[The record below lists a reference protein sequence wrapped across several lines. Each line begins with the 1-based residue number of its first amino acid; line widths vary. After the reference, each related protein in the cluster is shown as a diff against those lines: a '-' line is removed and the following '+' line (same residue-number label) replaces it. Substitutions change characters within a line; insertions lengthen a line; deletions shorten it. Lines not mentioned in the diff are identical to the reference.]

1 MGWSFNDTLNSGPK
15 KARTNLDDSIL
26 FANCSVQS
34 ESKENSIRGR
44 SLISKNASNFEE
56 EISVMRGMVT
66 SNEFKKALGS
76 IQHILKQKSEYQ
88 YNFNVC
94 SKLNWANLI
103 TRAN

>member
-1 MGWSFNDTLNSGPK
+1 MGWSLNDTLNSGPK

-66 SNEFKKALGS
+66 SNEFKKALG
-76 IQHILKQKSEYQ
+76 Q
-88 YNFNVC
+88 YSTYFQAELSVLFKC
-94 SKLNWANLI
+94 LF
-103 TRAN
+103 